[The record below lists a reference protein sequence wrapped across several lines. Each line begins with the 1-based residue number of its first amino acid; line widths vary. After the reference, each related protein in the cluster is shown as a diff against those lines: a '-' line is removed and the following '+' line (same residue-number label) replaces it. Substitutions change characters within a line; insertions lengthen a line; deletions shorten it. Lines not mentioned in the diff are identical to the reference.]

1 MRSLT
6 KIFLSFIVLLM
17 CIFAVLYFVS
27 YHLYENKITNEFREK
42 CRMEAEQ
49 ILELLPL
56 SLIELQPEAFE
67 GKLQDQLNRS
77 SVISIAF
84 FDTEMKLMFA
94 KSKKLTDKKI
104 DPDWMESLE
113 EPRIIDG
120 SLSVS
125 LAILKKTL
133 SDLPAEASGYINIIF
148 SLDDLHKS
156 LKIFKSIFPA
166 AGIAGAVF
174 FILFLLALR
183 YLLIM
188 PIMELSGK
196 TEQVKNGNMTVRAR
210 LFFVRELRQL
220 SDTFNSMLATLEKNR
235 ELLEKLATTDGLTGL
250 FNRKSFD
257 DAFNTRISESVRYEH
272 KFSLMLID
280 LDKFKNI
287 NDTYGHQAGDI
298 VLKTL
303 ADALRSVL
311 RKTDFPARIGGDEFA
326 VILAHTMKDR
336 AIEVAER
343 IIKAV
348 NDSPVETEPDK
359 INFTVTI
366 GISTFPQD
374 GITENDLKKTADAR
388 LYAAK
393 SRGRNCIGAE

>member
-1 MRSLT
+1 
-6 KIFLSFIVLLM
+6 
-17 CIFAVLYFVS
+17 
-27 YHLYENKITNEFREK
+27 
-42 CRMEAEQ
+42 MEAEQ